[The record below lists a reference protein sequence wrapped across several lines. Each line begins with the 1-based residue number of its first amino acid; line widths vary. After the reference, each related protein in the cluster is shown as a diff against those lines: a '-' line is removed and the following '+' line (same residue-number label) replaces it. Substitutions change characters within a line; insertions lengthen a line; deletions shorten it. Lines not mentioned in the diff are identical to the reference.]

1 MMSVKTI
8 RERIQQWNVPKFFL
22 NKFVFTFFIFAVWI
36 VFFDQNNMFV
46 QYHRLHDLRESKSK
60 KAYYDAETEKLQAQL
75 AQLLTDKKSVEKF
88 AREKYY
94 MKKPDEDV
102 FVIVRKK

>member
-46 QYHRLHDLRESKSK
+46 QYHRLHDLRESRSK